1 MVDVAESLNGELPK
15 IIHPGW
21 QTLSMTD
28 RARICTALIEARW
41 ALCRRLLRAA
51 ILDCRPVDDALHQ
64 HHAHMNVAGNI
75 GQEFG
80 VSGRGKSAPPIVQTA
95 KETNRYSSSCRFR
108 RDSSGVELVRNQL
121 ANLSLL
127 ECSWKVAG
135 ETSELSNRRPRKRF
149 SWKPNDSNTLR
160 NHFRP
165 VLFAINRPVLREVH
179 APSIQLP

>member
-1 MVDVAESLNGELPK
+1 MVDVADSLNGELPK

-64 HHAHMNVAGNI
+64 PHAHMNVAGNI

-80 VSGRGKSAPPIVQTA
+80 VSGRGKSAPQSSRLPRKPIDILPVV
-95 KETNRYSSSCRFR
+95 
-108 RDSSGVELVRNQL
+108 DS
-121 ANLSLL
+121 
-127 ECSWKVAG
+127 G
-135 ETSELSNRRPRKRF
+135 ETVPE
-149 SWKPNDSNTLR
+149 
-160 NHFRP
+160 
-165 VLFAINRPVLREVH
+165 
-179 APSIQLP
+179 